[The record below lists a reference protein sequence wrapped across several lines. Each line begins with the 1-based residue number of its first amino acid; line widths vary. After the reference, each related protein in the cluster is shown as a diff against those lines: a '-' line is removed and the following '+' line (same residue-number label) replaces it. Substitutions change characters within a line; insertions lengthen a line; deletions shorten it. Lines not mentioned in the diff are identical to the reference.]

1 MRKKILLSLLL
12 AVITLLSVVSP
23 ALAATRM
30 LGDIDLNGKV
40 EAADARSALRYAVG
54 LDTPSAVQQYRA
66 DFDRDGSVTPADAR
80 LILRASV
87 GLESNVYYS
96 DGTTDPS
103 EKEKDGYVETSLAD
117 PFRSILYDVAHTFF
131 FDDEATGGWG
141 AAFNDP
147 LFTRGSPVEL
157 IYGTAGKWCC
167 YYTIHDVFRPA
178 LREAGYSEARIE
190 ELAPLYYPQKTIA
203 TAISNIMASE
213 TNDYK
218 EVARKLNVP
227 SVLIPKNV
235 PFYIPSVLMHYY
247 QTAPESVCTTYTFHE
262 YYDDVVTDSL
272 IKPSDNLRSYKPK
285 VGDIVFMSN
294 KTTTYYKGYCT
305 VDHTAQIIKLYPDGS
320 FLCTEGSIIRKGI
333 PDDLPRVRE
342 RRYFWNSNEDTYLFV
357 NNSVVKVLACVRP
370 KL

>member
-1 MRKKILLSLLL
+1 MRKKILLSFLL
-12 AVITLLSVVSP
+12 AVITLFSVVSP
-23 ALAATRM
+23 AFAVTRL

-40 EAADARSALRYAVG
+40 EASDARSALRYSVG
-54 LDTPSAVQQYRA
+54 LDSPSAVQKYRA
-66 DFDRDGSVTPADAR
+66 DFDMDKNVTAADAR

-87 GLESNVYYS
+87 GLEGNIYYS
-96 DGTTDPS
+96 DGTPDTP
-103 EKEKDGYVETSLAD
+103 EKKDDGYTETALAA
-117 PFRSILYDVAHTFF
+117 PFRSILYDVAHVFF

-178 LREAGYSEARIE
+178 LRKAGYSEARIE

-203 TAISNIMASE
+203 TAVSNILASE

-227 SVLIPKNV
+227 SILIPKNV
-235 PFYIPSVLMHYY
+235 PFYIPSVLMDYY
-247 QTAPESVCTTYTFHE
+247 QNAPESVCTTYTFHE

-272 IKPSDNLRSYKPK
+272 IKPSDNVNEYTPK

-294 KTTTYYKGYCT
+294 KTETYYKGYCT
-305 VDHTAQIIKLYPDGS
+305 VDHTAQIIKLYDDGS

-342 RRYFWNSNEDTYLFV
+342 RRYYWSYKEDTYLFV